1 MVNIAFSLGRA
12 RVPRHGAASWRILGF
27 AGGTALAGFAALV
40 ALAAVTAMMA
50 FAAVSAAADA
60 SGPGTAAGAANV
72 TANRLV
78 HANSEP
84 GEWMSVGRT
93 YDEQRFSPLRQI
105 NRGNVSRLGLAW
117 YADFD
122 SNRGQEA
129 SPLEIDGVLYLS
141 TAWSKVEALD
151 AKTGKRLWEYDPKVP
166 GEFAGRGC
174 CDVVNRGVAAWR
186 GRIYVSSY
194 DGRLIALDAKTG
206 AVIWQVLT
214 VDHDRPYT
222 STGAPRIVKGRVLI
236 GNAGGE
242 LGVRGYLSAYDAE
255 TGKLDWRFY
264 TVPGNP
270 AKGFE
275 SPILRKA
282 AATWH
287 GDWWTVGGG
296 AGVWDGMA
304 YDSRLN
310 LVYFGTGNG
319 TPWNRAYRGAGGGD
333 NWFVSSIIAVNADT
347 GAYVWHYQ
355 VVPGE
360 EWDYDATSPM
370 ILADL
375 AIGGRTRR
383 VLMQASK
390 DGYFYVLD
398 ARTGK
403 LISAHQYVPAN
414 WTSGI
419 DLATGRPRVNR
430 EVRYDLT
437 GKPAFVQPG
446 GQGAHS
452 WHPISY
458 SPQTG
463 LVYFSAIA
471 NTSTNM
477 MSARS
482 FTWQPMGAN
491 TGLDFQAFQASSRGG
506 ARARPPPAESQLVAW
521 DPVRQRQVWRTGVL
535 GNIGAGTLATAGGLV
550 FQGTT
555 KGRFVAYDASNGTP
569 LWSMDA
575 ETGVVAAPISYEVD
589 GEQYIAEEVG
599 YGLVRFGVSNG
610 SRLLVFKLGGTASL
624 PPAPP
629 PPPPP
634 VLDPP
639 PSTASAQTIDLGRH
653 QFSAHCAMCHDT
665 QYANRE
671 VFPDL
676 RYSPMLNS
684 EAAFE
689 AIVLQ
694 GALQAGGMASF
705 KGRVSADQVQA
716 IRAYL
721 ISWANELKSSPAGG
735 AGRPR

>member
-1 MVNIAFSLGRA
+1 MQ
-12 RVPRHGAASWRILGF
+12 ILGF
-27 AGGTALAGFAALV
+27 AAV
-40 ALAAVTAMMA
+40 AAVIATT
-50 FAAVSAAADA
+50 DA
-60 SGPGTAAGAANV
+60 SGAGTAAGAANV
-72 TANRLV
+72 TASRLG

-84 GEWMSVGRT
+84 GDWMSVGRT
-93 YDEQRFSPLRQI
+93 YDEQRFSPLTQI
-105 NRGNVSRLGLAW
+105 NRGNVSRLHLAW

-122 SNRGQEA
+122 TNRGQEA
-129 SPLEIDGVLYLS
+129 SPLAIDGVLYLS
-141 TAWSKVEALD
+141 TAWSKVEAFD

-186 GRIYVSSY
+186 GRIYVASY

-206 AVIWQVLT
+206 AVVWQVLT
-214 VDHDRPYT
+214 VDHDKPYT

-270 AKGFE
+270 ANGFE
-275 SPILRKA
+275 SRIMRKA

-304 YDSRLN
+304 YDPHLN

-319 TPWNRAYRGAGGGD
+319 TPWNRAYRGSGGGD

-360 EWDYDATSPM
+360 EWDYDSTSPM

-375 AIGGRTRR
+375 TIGGRARR

-403 LISAHQYVPAN
+403 LISANQYVPAN

-419 DLATGRPRVNR
+419 DLATGRPRISR

-463 LVYFSAIA
+463 LVYFSAIG

-477 MSARS
+477 MSAKS
-482 FTWQPMGAN
+482 FTPQPMGSN
-491 TGLDFQAFQASSRGG
+491 TGLSFQAPRPG
-506 ARARPPPAESQLVAW
+506 AARVRPTPAESELVAW

-535 GNIGAGTLATAGGLV
+535 GTIGAGTLATAGGLV

-575 ETGVVAAPISYEVD
+575 ETGVVAAPISYEAG

-599 YGLVRFGVSNG
+599 YGLVRFGMTNG

-629 PPPPP
+629 SPPPP
-634 VLDPP
+634 VLNPP
-639 PSTASAQTIDLGRH
+639 PSTASAQTIDLGRR
-653 QFSAHCAMCHDT
+653 QFGAHCAMCHDT
-665 QYANRE
+665 QYANRN

-676 RYSPMLNS
+676 RYAPELNS
-684 EAAFE
+684 EVAFE

-705 KGRVSADQVQA
+705 KGRVSADQVHA

-721 ISWANELKSSPAGG
+721 IARANELKSSPASG
-735 AGRPR
+735 AGPPR